1 MHLPS
6 IVPFKIK
13 VADFLQKSAEAI
25 TQPLAIL
32 ATLATLATWEAIL
45 DGYRV
50 VVHTSVIE

>member
-32 ATLATLATWEAIL
+32 ATLATWEAIL